1 MNLKTGVVMPYP
13 RTTEFI
19 NREREIEQVEQ
30 TLDQLRKLKPPAMRG
45 IVYYGLPGIGKSR
58 ILEYVKTRCSEKAFF
73 ATWVDFQKP
82 RVRSPLSYLLYLA
95 DQFDSGQTR
104 SRFRNTILNATDAT
118 ADPSERAEQALPV
131 FARGVKQR
139 LKHQPLAL
147 LMDSCELCVPDF
159 FDWIGQR
166 VLVQLMEIR
175 VGPIALF
182 IASRGPQQVAASNW
196 PVEMIRQTL
205 FERVPTFDF
214 EATKR
219 HIAAIDTTPPRCRGG
234 EKEIHALS
242 AGHPFST
249 EAVVYFLQRLNVE
262 VGDFPQH
269 RQKLARRL
277 YNEVIHRYLCTG
289 VATWNPA
296 IFDIACM
303 PRRFDPSLLEK
314 ISPEHAYHRY
324 AAGWRDM
331 QKPEVNLIE
340 VDSGKPGY
348 RLDKTLRRLLHTAVS
363 ILFPARARKL
373 NQQLKQF
380 YEKELAREA
389 SHERPTAAALLELL
403 YHHIQIEILSNRLP
417 LASTENLLEQKLR
430 AHFIPEQRDDERELV
445 HLRDLLNQDL
455 EIHEI
460 LARAGIERLVQAIEQ
475 FSRTPRQGQS
485 LVRLAIRHNPP
496 AEYHVSCY
504 VGNPAVVPTQTI
516 HTQVKHPIQ
525 QWRDRPVEI
534 GKVAFQVYL
543 TEQTRE
549 FLRNT
554 ADDAVLLTTDT
565 MDVPFELLHDG
576 KNFLCLRRAFSR
588 QIETLA
594 APRKF
599 AVGKPGVYRA
609 LVIGNPTGDLRQTA
623 HEARAVAD
631 LLAGFKIRVDC
642 LIGPAE
648 ANLNKV
654 VELLIQNAYHFIHF
668 AGHGAF
674 NKRHPVLSGLQFAQD
689 KKLSADELKRYLK
702 APAFVFFNACW
713 AAAAG
718 KETTRLNAQGKFI
731 QNLAIAALEGG
742 ACGCLGPMWQIE
754 DRAAKDFALEFYDR
768 FLRGSSIGDA
778 VLRARMRV
786 RRRKTDCWA
795 SWALFGDPFINPF
808 QARGS

>member
-1 MNLKTGVVMPYP
+1 MSYP
-13 RTTEFI
+13 RTEQFI
-19 NREREIEQVEQ
+19 NRQQEIEQVEQ

-58 ILEYVKTRCSEKAFF
+58 ILKYVKTRCGEKAFF
-73 ATWVDFQKP
+73 PTWVDFQNL
-82 RVRSPLSYLLYLA
+82 RVRSPFSYLLFLA
-95 DQFDSGQTR
+95 DQFDPGQTR
-104 SRFRNTILNATDAT
+104 SRFRDTILNATDAI
-118 ADPSERAEQALPV
+118 ADPSKRVEQALSV

-139 LKHQPLAL
+139 LKRQPLAL
-147 LMDSCELCVPDF
+147 LMDNCELCVPDF

-196 PVEMIRQTL
+196 PLEMIRQTL
-205 FERVPTFDF
+205 IECVPPFDF
-214 EATKR
+214 ETTKQ
-219 HIAAIDTTPPRCRGG
+219 HIAAIDITPPRCRGG
-234 EKEIHALS
+234 EKEIYALS

-249 EAVVYFLQRLNVE
+249 EAVVYFLQRLNVD
-262 VGDFPQH
+262 VSDFPKH
-269 RQKLARRL
+269 RKTLALRL
-277 YNEVIHRYLCTG
+277 HYEVIHHYLCTG
-289 VATWNPA
+289 VKTWNPA
-296 IFDIACM
+296 IFDIACI

-314 ISPEHAYHRY
+314 ISTEHAYHRY

-373 NQQLKQF
+373 NRQLKQF

-403 YHHIQIEILSNRLP
+403 YHHIQIEILSNRSP
-417 LASTENLLEQKLR
+417 LASTENLLEQKLQ

-455 EIHEI
+455 ELYEI
-460 LARAGIERLVQAIEQ
+460 LGRAGIERLVQMIEQ
-475 FSRTPRQGQS
+475 FSRTPLQGQP

-504 VGNPAVVPTQTI
+504 SGNPAVVPTQTI
-516 HTQVKHPIQ
+516 NTQVKHPIQ
-525 QWRDRPVEI
+525 QWRDKPEAI
-534 GKVAFQVYL
+534 GKVAYRVYL
-543 TEQTRE
+543 SDHAQE
-549 FLRNT
+549 FLGSTGNH
-554 ADDAVLLTTDT
+554 AVLLTTDT
-565 MDVPFELLHDG
+565 MDIPFELLHDG
-576 KNFLCLRRAFSR
+576 ENFLCLRRPFSR
-588 QIETLA
+588 QIEALTN
-594 APRKF
+594 PRKF
-599 AVGKPGVYRA
+599 AAGKLGVYRA
-609 LVIGNPTGDLRQTA
+609 LVIGNPTGDLRQSA
-623 HEARAVAD
+623 REAQAIAD
-631 LLAGFKIRVDC
+631 LLTGFKIRVDC
-642 LIGPAE
+642 LIGPE
-648 ANLNKV
+648 KANLNKV

-674 NKRHPVLSGLQFAQD
+674 NKRHPILSGLQLAQG
-689 KKLSADELKRYLK
+689 KKLMADELKRYLK
-702 APAFVFFNACW
+702 APAFIFFNACW

-742 ACGCLGPMWQIE
+742 ACGCLGPMWKIE
-754 DRAAKDFALEFYDR
+754 DRDAKGFALAFYDH
-768 FLRGSSIGDA
+768 FLRGSSIGEA
-778 VLRARMRV
+778 VRQARKKV
-786 RRRKTDCWA
+786 FRRKTDCWA
-795 SWALFGDPFINPF
+795 SWALFGDPHVNPF